1 MRVNYWLDPICP
13 WCWMTSRWIVN
24 VAPHRDL
31 DVRWRSISLKMKNVD
46 NPDHPFTGIYTK
58 SHRLLRVL
66 EAVRSEKGDAV
77 IGDLY
82 TEYGRHIHLGQ
93 DIDFDPAQ
101 ALDAVGLD
109 SKFALAADDV
119 SWDDTISASMT
130 EALAL
135 TGEDVGTPIIGFD
148 DAEGEPVA
156 IFGPVISRE
165 LEIDA
170 ALRLWDGVHAA
181 GSTPGFW
188 ELKRSRTER
197 AAIGFR
203 PPE

>member
-1 MRVNYWLDPICP
+1 VRVNYWLDPVCP
-13 WCWMTSRWIVN
+13 WCWMTSRWIVQ
-24 VAPHRDL
+24 VAPHREL
-31 DVRWRSISLKMKNVD
+31 DVQWRSISLKMKNAN
-46 NPDHPFTGIYTK
+46 NPDHPFAGMYVK

-66 EAVRSEKGDAV
+66 EAVRHDEGDAP

-93 DIDFDPAQ
+93 DLDFDIVDT
-101 ALDAVGLD
+101 LDAVGLD
-109 SKFALAADDV
+109 RKFAVAADDL
-119 SWDDTISASMT
+119 SWDKTIAASMS

-148 DAEGEPVA
+148 DVEGNAVA

-165 LEIDA
+165 FEVDG

-181 GSTPGFW
+181 ASTPGFW
-188 ELKRSRTER
+188 ELKRTRTEN
-197 AAIGFR
+197 ATVGYR

>member
-1 MRVNYWLDPICP
+1 VRVNYWLDPVCP
-13 WCWMTSRWIVN
+13 WCWMTSRWIVD

-31 DVRWRSISLKMKNVD
+31 DIQWRSISLKMKNSD
-46 NPDHPFTGIYTK
+46 NPDHPYTGIYTR

-66 EAVRSEKGDAV
+66 EAVRADEGNRV

-82 TEYGRHIHLGQ
+82 TEYGRRIHLGQ
-93 DIDFDPAQ
+93 DLDFEPAE
-101 ALDAVGLD
+101 ALNFIGLD
-109 SKFALAADDV
+109 RRYGQAADDRA
-119 SWDDTISASMT
+119 WDEVIAAGMSEAFAMT
-130 EALAL
+130 
-135 TGEDVGTPIIGFD
+135 GDDVGTPIIGFD
-148 DAEGEPVA
+148 DIDGHPVA

-165 LEIDA
+165 LDIDT

-188 ELKRSRTER
+188 ELKRTRTES

-203 PPE
+203 PPA